1 MNFDYIPLDKAVID
15 ENVKEFEQ
23 NRKKVLSKIR
33 FDKGFENSVVALNF
47 LNELMIW
54 SDKSNIMVF
63 SKVNIRHV
71 AFNVAYNYLEST
83 ISNMVDDR
91 YEEILTIINR
101 WSKAFKCAYDHSS
114 SVNFSWAFRE
124 LMKEINPLLK
134 RWAIDPQNLQP

>member
-33 FDKGFENSVVALNF
+33 FDKGFDNSVVGLDF

-54 SDKSNIMVF
+54 SG
-63 SKVNIRHV
+63 SKVNIHHI
-71 AFNVAYNYLEST
+71 AFNVAYNYLESK

-91 YEEILTIINR
+91 FEEILTIVNR
-101 WSKAFKCAYDHSS
+101 WAKAFKCAYEHSS
-114 SVNFSWAFRE
+114 NVNFSWAFRE

-134 RWAIDPQNLQP
+134 RWSIEDSE